1 MGDDKAKPNAQARRH
16 EATTQAATAITDE
29 QTARRDSKTARLKK
43 ARLAKAIEIEPEKPK
58 RKP

>member
-1 MGDDKAKPNAQARRH
+1 MGDDKAKPNAQTRRH

>member
-1 MGDDKAKPNAQARRH
+1 MEDEKAKPNAQTLRH
-16 EATTQAATAITDE
+16 DATTQAATAIIDE

-58 RKP
+58 RKR